1 MQKTKQNTEKVNVTF
16 RMAKD
21 RVDMLDELGKCY
33 DRDRSYL
40 VNEAVEE
47 YIAHRKWQV
56 EEVKR
61 ALKDVEEGKFL
72 TEEEFLRDVASWDA

>member
-1 MQKTKQNTEKVNVTF
+1 MEKAKDSAGKVNVTF
-16 RMAKD
+16 RMAKE
-21 RVDMLDELGKCY
+21 RVKLLDELGKCY

-47 YIAHRKWQV
+47 YLAHRKWQV

-61 ALKDVEEGKFL
+61 ALAEVAEGKFL
-72 TEEEFLRDVASWDA
+72 TDEQFEADMKTWP

>member
-1 MQKTKQNTEKVNVTF
+1 MEKVNVTF
-16 RMAKD
+16 RMEKD
-21 RVDMLDELGKCY
+21 RVKVLDELGTCY

-47 YIAHRKWQV
+47 YLARRQWQLEQV
-56 EEVKR
+56 MQARAEVK
-61 ALKDVEEGKFL
+61 EGKFL

>member
-1 MQKTKQNTEKVNVTF
+1 MEKLKESAGKVNVTF
-16 RMAKD
+16 RMGKK
-21 RVDMLDELGKCY
+21 RVEALDELGKCY

-47 YIAHRKWQV
+47 YLARREWQL

-61 ALKDVEEGKFL
+61 ALAEVAEGKFL
-72 TEEEFLRDVASWDA
+72 TEEEFLRDVASWGA

>member
-1 MQKTKQNTEKVNVTF
+1 MEKGKHRAEKVNVTF

-21 RVDMLDELGKCY
+21 RVKMLDELGKCY

-40 VNEAVEE
+40 FNEAVEE
-47 YIAHRKWQV
+47 YLARREWQL

-61 ALKDVEEGKFL
+61 ALAEVKEGKFL
-72 TEEEFLRDVASWDA
+72 TEEEFLKDVASWDA

>member
-1 MQKTKQNTEKVNVTF
+1 MEKVKETVDKVNVTF
-16 RMAKD
+16 RMGKD
-21 RVDMLDELGKCY
+21 RIAALDELGKCY

-47 YIAHRKWQV
+47 YLARREWQL

-61 ALKDVEEGKFL
+61 AFAEVEQGQFL
-72 TEEEFLRDVASWDA
+72 TDEEFEADMKTW

>member
-1 MQKTKQNTEKVNVTF
+1 MEKVKETVDKVNVTF
-16 RMAKD
+16 RMGKD
-21 RVDMLDELGKCY
+21 RIAALDELGKCY

-47 YIAHRKWQV
+47 YLARREWQL

-61 ALKDVEEGKFL
+61 ALAEVEEGKFL
-72 TEEEFLRDVASWDA
+72 TEEEFLKDVASWDA